1 MKPINRLFLFLL
13 FISASYAISYAQE
26 NQSFF
31 LHTIEK
37 GQSLYSI
44 SKMYNVTTSDIVR
57 LNPGCDEKIY
67 AGQTIKIP
75 KGKESQKGET
85 FHTIQAGETLY
96 KLTTMYN
103 VSAKDIC
110 EANPGLSAENFRI
123 GQVILIPQKK
133 EEKTVTT
140 QTPAEPSSNIQG
152 PVVPRC
158 KDMHKVK
165 RKETIFSVSR
175 EYGIS
180 EQELIAANPELK
192 KGMKKGQFLCIP
204 YPATTTVQPTQKED
218 PYAIPPSNSELFSKS
233 KEAPKEMS
241 TIKAALIL
249 PFQEDKRMVEYY
261 EGFLMAVDSLKRT
274 GTSLD
279 LYVYDSGKEVST
291 LNAILAKNEMKKMDI
306 IFGPMHQ
313 NQIKPLSDFAEKN
326 DIRLVIPFSKKGEEV
341 FNNPAVYQIN
351 TPQSYLYSEVYEHF
365 NRQFPNAHVIFIEP
379 ASADKEKAEFISGL
393 KQELKNKGVSMQTVN
408 ESATKETLKAALRS
422 GKDNIFIPTTSKNV
436 LLIKALPQLTLLVRD
451 NPEQNIHLF
460 GYPEWQIYTKD
471 YLESFFELDTYFYS
485 SFYTNTLFPAA
496 VRFTNNYHR
505 WYSKDLASEWPNY
518 AMLGFDTGFFFLK
531 GLSRYGSELEN
542 NLAKMN
548 LTPIQTGF
556 KFQRVNNWGGFINK
570 KVFFIRFTK
579 NFELVKLDF
588 E

>member
-1 MKPINRLFLFLL
+1 MKPINRIFLFLL
-13 FISASYAISYAQE
+13 FVGVSYAISYAQE
-26 NQSFF
+26 KQSYF

-44 SKMYNVTTSDIVR
+44 SKMYNVTTSDIIR

-75 KGKESQKGET
+75 TGKESQKGET

-96 KLTTMYN
+96 KLTSMYN

-110 EANPGLSAENFRI
+110 EANPGLSAENFRL

-133 EEKTVTT
+133 EEQTAAVV
-140 QTPAEPSSNIQG
+140 QTPTEQSTIQG

-180 EQELIAANPELK
+180 EQELIDANPELK

-204 YPATTTVQPTQKED
+204 YPAATTVQPTKKED
-218 PYAIPPSNSELFSKS
+218 PYAVPPSNSELFRNN
-233 KEAPKEMS
+233 KETPQKLS
-241 TIKAALIL
+241 TIKAALLL
-249 PFQEDKRMVEYY
+249 PFQEHKRMVEYY

-274 GTSLD
+274 GVSLD
-279 LYVYDSGKEVST
+279 LYVYDSGKDIST
-291 LNAILAKNEMKKMDI
+291 LNTILAKNEMKSMNI

-313 NQIKPLSDFAEKN
+313 NQIKPLSDFAKKN
-326 DIRLVIPFSKKGEEV
+326 DIRLVIPFSQKGEEV
-341 FNNPAVYQIN
+341 FNNPAVFQIN

-365 NRQFPNAHVIFIEP
+365 TRQFPNANVIFIEP
-379 ASADKEKAEFISGL
+379 SSADKEKTEFINGL
-393 KQELKNKGVSMQTVN
+393 KQELKSKGIPMRTVS
-408 ESATKETLKAALRS
+408 ESATKETLKGTLRND
-422 GKDNIFIPTTSKNV
+422 KENIFIPTSGSNV
-436 LLIKALPQLTLLVRD
+436 LLIKALPQLTLLVRE
-451 NPEQNIHLF
+451 NPTEKIHLF
-460 GYPEWQIYTKD
+460 GYPEWQTYTRD
-471 YLESFFELDTYFYS
+471 HLESFFELDVYFYS

-496 VRFTNNYHR
+496 VQFTNAYHK
-505 WYSKDLASEWPNY
+505 WYSKDLASKYPNY

-531 GLSRYGSELEN
+531 GLSLYGSELEN
-542 NLAKMN
+542 NLTKMN

>member
-1 MKPINRLFLFLL
+1 MKPISRIFLFLL

-26 NQSFF
+26 NQSYF

-44 SKMYNVTTSDIVR
+44 AKMYNVTTNDIIR

-67 AGQTIKIP
+67 AGQAIKIP

-96 KLTTMYN
+96 KLTTIYN
-103 VSAKDIC
+103 ISAKAIC

-123 GQVILIPQKK
+123 GQVILIPLEQ
-133 EEKTVTT
+133 EQEMETA
-140 QTPAEPSSNIQG
+140 QAPAEKPAIQG
-152 PVVPRC
+152 PVQSRC

-165 RKETIFSVSR
+165 RKETVFSVSR

-192 KGMKKGQFLCIP
+192 KGMKKGQYLCIP
-204 YPATTTVQPTQKED
+204 YPSATTMQPTAPKED
-218 PYAIPPSNSELFSKS
+218 PYAIPPSNNELFRKS
-233 KEAPKEMS
+233 KEAPQAIS
-241 TIKAALIL
+241 TIKAALLL

-274 GTSLD
+274 GTSID
-279 LYVYDSGKEVST
+279 LYVYDCGKDVST
-291 LNAILAKNEMKKMDI
+291 LNTILAKNEMKNMNV

-313 NQIKPLSDFAEKN
+313 QQIKPLSTFAEKN
-326 DIRLVIPFSKKGEEV
+326 DIRLVIPFSSKGEEV
-341 FNNPAVYQIN
+341 FNNPAIYQIN

-365 NRQFPNAHVIFIEP
+365 TRQFPNAHVIFIEP
-379 ASADKEKAEFISGL
+379 TSEDKEKAEFISGM
-393 KQELKNKGVSMQTVN
+393 KQELKSKGMSMKTVN
-408 ESATKETLKAALRS
+408 ENATKDMLKEALRFD
-422 GKDNIFIPTTSKNV
+422 KDNIFIPTSGKNV
-436 LLIKALPQLTLLVRD
+436 MLIKILPQLILLVRD
-451 NPEQNIHLF
+451 TPEQNIHLF
-460 GYPEWQIYTKD
+460 GYPEWQTYTRD
-471 YLESFFELDTYFYS
+471 HLESFFELDTYFYS

-496 VRFTNNYHR
+496 IQFTNNYHK
-505 WYSKDLASEWPNY
+505 WYSKDLVSKFPSY
-518 AMLGFDTGFFFLK
+518 GMLGFDTGFFFLK
-531 GLSRYGSELEN
+531 SLSRYGSELEN
-542 NLAKMN
+542 NLPKMN

-556 KFQRVNNWGGFINK
+556 KFERVNNWGGFINK
-570 KVFFIRFTK
+570 KVFFIHFTK

>member
-1 MKPINRLFLFLL
+1 MAHWKRFIYVVIALFSLQLT
-13 FISASYAISYAQE
+13 ARAQE
-26 NQSFF
+26 TETFV
-31 LHTIEK
+31 HTIKQGETV
-37 GQSLYSI
+37 YSI
-44 SKMYNVTTSDIVR
+44 ARTYQVSPESILK
-57 LNPGCDEKIY
+57 LNPTASTG
-67 AGQTIKIP
+67 IKA
-75 KGKESQKGET
+75 GET
-85 FHTIQAGETLY
+85 LTIPQQQNGTQEKRFHTIQAGETLY

-133 EEKTVTT
+133 EEQTATAT
-140 QTPAEPSSNIQG
+140 QTPTEQTTIQG
-152 PVVPRC
+152 PVVPKC

-204 YPATTTVQPTQKED
+204 YPAATTVQPTQKED
-218 PYAIPPSNSELFSKS
+218 PYAIPPSNSELFRKS
-233 KEAPKEMS
+233 KETPQKLS
-241 TIKAALIL
+241 TTKAALLL

-274 GTSLD
+274 GISLD
-279 LYVYDSGKEVST
+279 LYVYDCGKEVST
-291 LNAILAKNEMKKMDI
+291 LNTILAKNEMKSMNI

-326 DIRLVIPFSKKGEEV
+326 DIRLVIPFSQKGEEV

-365 NRQFPNAHVIFIEP
+365 TRQFPNANVIFIEP
-379 ASADKEKAEFISGL
+379 ASVDKEKAEFISGL
-393 KQELKNKGVSMQTVN
+393 KQELKSKGIPMRTVS

-422 GKDNIFIPTTSKNV
+422 DKENIFIPTSGNNV
-436 LLIKALPQLTLLVRD
+436 LLIKILPQLTLLVRE
-451 NPEQNIHLF
+451 NPAENIHLF
-460 GYPEWQIYTKD
+460 GYPEWQTYTRD
-471 YLESFFELDTYFYS
+471 HLENFFELDVYFYS

-496 VRFTNNYHR
+496 VQFTNAYHK
-505 WYSKDLASEWPNY
+505 WYSKDLASKYPNY

-531 GLSRYGSELEN
+531 GLSLYGSELEN
-542 NLAKMN
+542 NLPKMN

-556 KFQRVNNWGGFINK
+556 KFERVNNWGGFINK

>member
-1 MKPINRLFLFLL
+1 MKPINRIFLFLL
-13 FISASYAISYAQE
+13 FISVSYAVSYAQE
-26 NQSFF
+26 NQSYF

-44 SKMYNVTTSDIVR
+44 SKMYNVTTSDIIH

-103 VSAKDIC
+103 ISAKDIC

-123 GQVILIPQKK
+123 GQVILIPQKEK
-133 EEKTVTT
+133 EQVVTAQKPT
-140 QTPAEPSSNIQG
+140 EQSNIQG

-158 KDMHKVK
+158 KEMHKVK

-180 EQELIAANPELK
+180 EEELIAANPELK
-192 KGMKKGQFLCIP
+192 KGMKKGQLLCIP
-204 YPATTTVQPTQKED
+204 YPVATTTQPTQKED
-218 PYAIPPSNSELFSKS
+218 PYAIPPSNSELFRES
-233 KEAPKEMS
+233 KETPKKMS

-291 LNAILAKNEMKKMDI
+291 LNAILSKNEMKKMDV

-313 NQIKPLSDFAEKN
+313 NQIKPLSDFAKKN
-326 DIRLVIPFSKKGEEV
+326 DIRLVIPFSQKGEEV

-365 NRQFPNAHVIFIEP
+365 TRQFPNAHVIFIEP
-379 ASADKEKAEFISGL
+379 ISADKEKAEFISGL
-393 KQELKNKGVSMQTVN
+393 KQELKNKGISMQTVN
-408 ESATKETLKAALRS
+408 ENATKETLKAALRND
-422 GKDNIFIPTTSKNV
+422 KENIFIPTSGKNV
-436 LLIKALPQLTLLVRD
+436 LLIKVLPQLTLLVRD
-451 NPEQNIHLF
+451 NTGQNIHLF
-460 GYPEWQIYTKD
+460 GYPEWQTYTRD
-471 YLESFFELDTYFYS
+471 HLESFFELDVYFYS

-496 VRFTNNYHR
+496 VQFTNAYHK
-505 WYSKDLASEWPNY
+505 WYSKDLISKYPNY

-542 NLAKMN
+542 NLSNMN

>member
-1 MKPINRLFLFLL
+1 MKPINRIFLFLL
-13 FISASYAISYAQE
+13 FISVSYAVSYAQE
-26 NQSFF
+26 NQSYF

-44 SKMYNVTTSDIVR
+44 SKMYNVTTSDIIR

-123 GQVILIPQKK
+123 GQVILIPQQ
-133 EEKTVTT
+133 EEKEVAV
-140 QTPAEPSSNIQG
+140 QTPPVEQSNIQG

-204 YPATTTVQPTQKED
+204 YPAATTVQPTQKED
-218 PYAIPPSNSELFSKS
+218 PYAIPPSNSELFRKS
-233 KEAPKEMS
+233 KETPKEMS

-279 LYVYDSGKEVST
+279 LYVYDSGKDIST
-291 LNAILAKNEMKKMDI
+291 LNTILAKNEMKKMDV

-326 DIRLVIPFSKKGEEV
+326 DIRLVIPFSQKGEEV

-365 NRQFPNAHVIFIEP
+365 TRQFPNAHVIFIEP
-379 ASADKEKAEFISGL
+379 AIADKEKAEFISGL
-393 KQELKNKGVSMQTVN
+393 KQELKSKGVSMQTVN
-408 ESATKETLKAALRS
+408 ESATKETLKAALRND
-422 GKDNIFIPTTSKNV
+422 KENIFIPTSSTNV

-471 YLESFFELDTYFYS
+471 HLDSFFELDVYFYS

-496 VRFTNNYHR
+496 VQFTNNYHK
-505 WYSKDLASEWPNY
+505 WYSKDLTSKFPNY

-542 NLAKMN
+542 NLPKMN